1 MSGEVSPGF
10 LALLAGGAL
19 VLLLVDLALSVLLL
33 SVTALSRVA
42 LRRLDQEAGGVYAFL
57 EEIRSVGS
65 AHRAAAHVARQAC
78 LLGFV
83 SLAALAAAAAGSGHP
98 WRWAVGAGAVLAVLV
113 VETAAARA
121 LAVRDPRAAL
131 RTTAGLLRPLFVLAT
146 PVLSPLARLF
156 RRWAEAGRSDEEE
169 RDDEVAA
176 EAEVEA
182 FLEVGEREGILEAGE
197 SEMVRGIV
205 DLDETRVREIMTPRT
220 DIEAV
225 SADDTAAEA
234 RTVLITAGHSR
245 LPVFR
250 ENLDNVIG
258 IVHGRDLLKAA
269 EEGRD
274 GEPVSRFTRPAL
286 FVPET
291 RTVSELLAEMRQRTH
306 VALVVDEY
314 GGLAGLVTLEDILE
328 EIVGDIR
335 DEHDSEE
342 AQLQPEP
349 DGAWLV
355 SALAHVEEVE
365 DLFGLELPNRDF
377 DTVGGLVVSTLG
389 RVPAAGESFVVQN
402 VAIEVVESDPRRVY
416 RVRMRPLPSAG
427 RETP

>member
-1 MSGEVSPGF
+1 MSGGASPAF
-10 LALLAGGAL
+10 VALLAGGAL
-19 VLLLVDLALSVLLL
+19 LLLLMDLALSVLLL
-33 SVTALSRVA
+33 SVTAVSRVA
-42 LRRLDQEAGGVYAFL
+42 LRRLDQEAGGEYAFL

-78 LLGFV
+78 LLGFAGLV
-83 SLAALAAAAAGSGHP
+83 ALLAAVVGSGHP
-98 WRWAVGAGAVLAVLV
+98 WRWAIGAAAVLAVLV

-121 LAVRDPRAAL
+121 LAVRDPRGAL
-131 RTTAGLLRPLFVLAT
+131 RTTAGLLRPLLVAAT
-146 PVLSPLARLF
+146 PFLSPLARLF
-156 RRWAEAGRSDEEE
+156 RRWADAGRDEQEE
-169 RDDEVAA
+169 RDDDAAA

-234 RTVLITAGHSR
+234 RAVLIASGHSR

-274 GEPVSRFTRPAL
+274 GEPVSRFARPAL

-306 VALVVDEY
+306 IALVVDEY

-365 DLFGLELPNRDF
+365 DLFGLDLPNRDF

-389 RVPAAGESFVVQN
+389 RVPAAGETFVVQN
-402 VAIEVVESDPRRVY
+402 VTVEVVEADPRRVY
-416 RVRMRPLPSAG
+416 RVRMRPIPSARG
-427 RETP
+427 DSP

>member
-1 MSGEVSPGF
+1 MSGEGSPG
-10 LALLAGGAL
+10 LIALLAGVAL
-19 VLLLVDLALSVLLL
+19 LLLLVDLALSVLLL

-42 LRRLDQEAGGVYAFL
+42 LRRLDQEAGGDYAFL

-65 AHRAAAHVARQAC
+65 AHRAAVHVARQAC

-83 SLAALAAAAAGSGHP
+83 TLAAVLAAGAGSGHP
-98 WRWAVGAGAVLAVLV
+98 WRWAVGAGGTLAVLV
-113 VETAAARA
+113 VETVAARA

-131 RTTAGLLRPLFVLAT
+131 RATAGLLRPLFVVAT

-156 RRWAEAGRSDEEE
+156 RRWAEAGRVQEEE
-169 RDDEVAA
+169 REDDVAA

-197 SEMVRGIV
+197 SAMVRGIV

-234 RTVLITAGHSR
+234 RAVVIAAGYSR

-274 GEPVSRFTRPAL
+274 AEPVSRFARPAL

-291 RTVSELLAEMRQRTH
+291 RTVAELLGEMRQRTH
-306 VALVVDEY
+306 IALVVDEY

-342 AQLQPEP
+342 AQLQPQP
-349 DGAWLV
+349 DGTWLV

-365 DLFGLELPNRDF
+365 DLFGLDLPDRTF

-389 RVPAAGESFVVQN
+389 RVPAAGEAFVVQN
-402 VAIEVVESDPRRVY
+402 VAVEVVEADPRRVY
-416 RVRMRPLPSAG
+416 RVRMRSLPADRG
-427 RETP
+427 PTP